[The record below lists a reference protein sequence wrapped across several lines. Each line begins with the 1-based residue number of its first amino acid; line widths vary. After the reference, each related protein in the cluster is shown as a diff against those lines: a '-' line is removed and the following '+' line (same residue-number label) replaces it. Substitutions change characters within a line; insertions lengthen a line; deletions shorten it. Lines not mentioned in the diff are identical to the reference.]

1 MDNGGGCHAHG
12 QSLCPAAGRLVVN
25 TDADYLAATNQT
37 PDDGL
42 HIARVPLSG

>member
-1 MDNGGGCHAHG
+1 MANPYAR
-12 QSLCPAAGRLVVN
+12 QSGAVMN